1 MSQTPTLLGQNEQP
15 PTRGRVVNFRT
26 KNIHGR
32 WHRSLACICALSAT
46 AACGGNGGDGAGG
59 SGGGPGGSVTS
70 CVVTA
75 DAVIADNGNVP
86 HIIQTDAGYMVAL
99 LVGGEV
105 TVVAL
110 DESGAVLHSTAISAS
125 SGNAKLPTV
134 AANAS
139 GFTALWARDSD
150 IVMRPLDASGKP
162 SGPEAVIASTAS
174 TEPRP
179 DATTTGS
186 AVAVTWMDGA
196 AVIAGILS
204 GSTLSQVSSVT
215 GAFPAIAASK
225 EGAVAVAWNDGDI
238 GGGPVRLGSLDAMDS
253 AMTVPGSGSLIK
265 SITALDQAFVVAWE
279 EVGGGAE
286 EVRVARIGVGGAV
299 VAEATVSPA
308 DGSANWPAVAWSGS
322 RLAVAYYQFRAEGSP
337 SVFVSF
343 YDGALKPVDNEVA
356 VAEDAKYPSAAWG
369 PNGVAVAYALQAG
382 PVKVSL
388 VTCP

>member
-1 MSQTPTLLGQNEQP
+1 
-15 PTRGRVVNFRT
+15 
-26 KNIHGR
+26 
-32 WHRSLACICALSAT
+32 
-46 AACGGNGGDGAGG
+46 
-59 SGGGPGGSVTS
+59 VTE
-70 CVVTA
+70 
-75 DAVIADNGNVP
+75 DAVIAANGNVP
-86 HIIQTDAGYMVAL
+86 HIIRTESGYMVAL
-99 LVGGEV
+99 LVGDDV

-110 DESGAVLHSTAISAS
+110 DESAAVLHSTEIST
-125 SGNAKLPTV
+125 SGNAKLPTM
-134 AANAS
+134 AANAN

-174 TEPRP
+174 PEPRP

-196 AVIAGILS
+196 ASIAGILS
-204 GSTLSQVSSVT
+204 GSALSDVSSVT
-215 GAFPAIAASK
+215 GAFPAIAASQV
-225 EGAVAVAWNDGDI
+225 GTVAVAWSDGDK
-238 GGGPVRLGSLDAMDS
+238 GGPVRVGSLDAMGS
-253 AMTVPGSGSLIK
+253 ATAVPGSGSLIK
-265 SITALDQAFVVAWE
+265 SITALDEAFVVAWE
-279 EVGGGAE
+279 EVGGDSE
-286 EVRVARIGVGGAV
+286 EVRVARIGVGGSV

-337 SVFVSF
+337 SVFVAF

-356 VAEDAKYPSAAWG
+356 VADDAKYPSAAWG
-369 PNGVAVAYALQAG
+369 PNGVAVAYALESG